1 MKLNLSL
8 NKTIIFILYF
18 LSITLLR
25 WQWDLNLVWF
35 WLGGIFGLLFTY
47 VDRLIHVYFTRPH
60 EQLSQQVQHL
70 VKSNRF
76 TETIRLLKTRGDEQR
91 YLAARSVFF
100 MGAFIPAALYVITS
114 TGSAIATGLVMGI
127 GLNLVIDGTIGL
139 KNPAQ
144 LKWWLF
150 WPIKRDFSDKE
161 AKVVVIVFTS
171 LFFLLS
177 LMLV

>member
-1 MKLNLSL
+1 MKPTLPRSQTLV
-8 NKTIIFILYF
+8 FCLYF
-18 LSITLLR
+18 LAISLLG

-35 WLGGIFGLLFTY
+35 WLGGILGMLFTY
-47 VDRLIHVYFTRPH
+47 VDRLIHVYFTKPH
-60 EQLSQQVQHL
+60 EQLSQQIQHL

-76 TETIRLLKTRGDEQR
+76 TETIRLLKSRGNEQR

-100 MGAFIPAALYVITS
+100 MGAFIPAAFYVITS

-127 GLNLVIDGTIGL
+127 GLNLVIDGITGL
-139 KNPAQ
+139 KDLSA

-161 AKVVVIVFTS
+161 AKVVVIVFTT